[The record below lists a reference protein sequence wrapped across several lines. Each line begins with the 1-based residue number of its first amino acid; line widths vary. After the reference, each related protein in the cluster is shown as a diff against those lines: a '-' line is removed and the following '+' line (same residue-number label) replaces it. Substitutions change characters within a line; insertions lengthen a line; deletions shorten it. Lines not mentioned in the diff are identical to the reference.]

1 MVKSITT
8 NNEVCTNNELQ
19 ITFCQPIRIN
29 RVATNLGE
37 KKFKDFSR
45 TFKYVFKTYF
55 SDVLLRCGHIKSNR
69 INFVLLTIVTTQ
81 QVM

>member
-1 MVKSITT
+1 MSSLPGAI
-8 NNEVCTNNELQ
+8 
-19 ITFCQPIRIN
+19 
-29 RVATNLGE
+29 LGPFVVFVYTGWPQVWV

-45 TFKYVFKTYF
+45 TFKYIFKTYF

-69 INFVLLTIVTTQ
+69 INFVFTQ

>member
-1 MVKSITT
+1 MRNCIQKFRKVQKSTEKFVHKT
-8 NNEVCTNNELQ
+8 SYTGWPQVW
-19 ITFCQPIRIN
+19 
-29 RVATNLGE
+29 V

-55 SDVLLRCGHIKSNR
+55 GNVLLRCRLIKSNR

>member
-1 MVKSITT
+1 MKTADYL
-8 NNEVCTNNELQ
+8 LQ
-19 ITFCQPIRIN
+19 GGHKFGR
-29 RVATNLGE
+29 

-69 INFVLLTIVTTQ
+69 INFVLLTVVTTQ
-81 QVM
+81 EVM